1 MSRFLRGSRKPGSDG
16 LDEMDVNDLR
26 DVHITS
32 RSFWEQKMRLRCVM
46 THDACWR

>member
-1 MSRFLRGSRKPGSDG
+1 
-16 LDEMDVNDLR
+16 MDVNDVR

-46 THDACWR
+46 THEVDVNADDVEYSIAENL